1 MWDYNLHLGRHH
13 HKNDSIGRK
22 TLDIDRSILDVFTAA
37 TAKYS
42 DRPAFTCVG
51 HTLTIGDI
59 DRLSGNFASYLQNK
73 TNLKPGDRIAVQLPN
88 VLQYPV
94 VVFGAL
100 RAGLVVV
107 NTNPLYTKRE
117 LKHQL
122 NDSGAK
128 ALVVLA
134 NIADTASGVIE
145 ETGVEQ
151 VIVSEIADLHP
162 PLKRVLIN
170 SVAKYIKK
178 MVPEFSFKNRVDF
191 RDAMAAGAAQ
201 SHQDVQRSP
210 EDIAVLQYTGGTTGV
225 AKGAM
230 LTNRNLV
237 ANMEQVREALGDSM
251 KEGEE
256 VYVSPLPLY
265 HIYAFTIHC
274 MCLFTTGNHSVLIP
288 NPRDIPGFVK
298 TLKGKRITGFVGLN
312 TLFNGLMRNPEF
324 ANLDFSK
331 LHTTCSGGMALTR
344 DTAVR
349 WEKMT
354 GCTVTEGY
362 GMTETSPV
370 VSFNPAEAVQLGTVG
385 VAVPGTEVKVIDE
398 NGNDLPNN
406 SPGELCVRGPQV
418 MKGYWERP
426 EATAE
431 TIDSEGWL
439 KTGDMAVIQDDG
451 YIKIV
456 DRKKDMII
464 VSGFNVYP
472 NEIEDIVSAHDKV
485 TEAAAVGIPNEKT
498 GESVKLFVVKADD
511 SLTAEELVAYCREN
525 MTAYKVPKDIEF
537 RDDLPKT
544 NVGKILRRELRD
556 EELKKVEA
564 ETA

>member
-1 MWDYNLHLGRHH
+1 M
-13 HKNDSIGRK
+13 
-22 TLDIDRSILDVFTAA
+22 DIDRSILDVFTAA
-37 TAKYS
+37 AAKYA
-42 DRPAFTCVG
+42 DRPAFTCLG
-51 HTLTIGDI
+51 HTLTLGDI

-88 VLQYPV
+88 VLQYPIA
-94 VVFGAL
+94 VFGAL

-134 NIADTASGVIE
+134 NIADTASAIIP
-145 ETGVEQ
+145 ETSVEQ
-151 VIVSEIADLHP
+151 VIVSEIADMHP
-162 PLKRVLIN
+162 PVKRLLIN

-178 MVPEFSFKNRVDF
+178 MVPEYHFANRVAF
-191 RDAMAAGAAQ
+191 RDAMSAGAAQ
-201 SHQDVQRSP
+201 PHEDVQRGP
-210 EDIAVLQYTGGTTGV
+210 DDVAVLQYTGGTTGV

-256 VYVSPLPLY
+256 FYVAPLPLY

-274 MCLFTTGNHSVLIP
+274 MCLFTTGNHSLLIP

-298 TLKGKRITGFVGLN
+298 TLKGKRFTGFCGLN
-312 TLFNGLMRNPEF
+312 TLFNGLMRCPDF
-324 ANLDFSK
+324 SSLDFSK

-344 DTAVR
+344 DTAKR
-349 WEKMT
+349 WEQMT
-354 GCTVTEGY
+354 GCVVTEGY

-385 VAVPGTEVKVIDE
+385 VAVPGTEVKVVDE

-426 EATAE
+426 EATAD
-431 TIDSEGWL
+431 TIDSDGWL

-472 NEIEDIVSAHDKV
+472 NEIEDIVSAHEKV
-485 TEAAAVGIPNEKT
+485 TEAAAIGIPDERS
-498 GESVKLFVVKADD
+498 GEIVKLFIVKADE
-511 SLTAEELVAYCREN
+511 SLTEDEVIAYCREN
-525 MTAYKVPKDIEF
+525 MTAYKVPKKIEF
-537 RDDLPKT
+537 REDLPKT

-564 ETA
+564 ATPA

>member
-1 MWDYNLHLGRHH
+1 M
-13 HKNDSIGRK
+13 
-22 TLDIDRSILDVFTAA
+22 DIERSILDVFTSA

-42 DRPAFTCVG
+42 ERPAFTCLG
-51 HTLTIGDI
+51 QTLTVGDI
-59 DRLSGNFASYLQNK
+59 DRLSAQFASYLQNH
-73 TNLKPGDRIAVQLPN
+73 TNLKPGDCIAVQLPN

-94 VVFGAL
+94 AVFGAL
-100 RAGLVVV
+100 RAGMVVV
-107 NTNPLYTKRE
+107 NTNPLYTQRE
-117 LKHQL
+117 IKHQL

-134 NIADTASGVIE
+134 NIADTAAAVIG
-145 ETGVEQ
+145 ETSVEQ

-170 SVAKYIKK
+170 TVAKHIKK
-178 MVPEFSFKNRVDF
+178 MVPDFHFANQVDF
-191 RDAMAAGAAQ
+191 RDAMSAGAKQ
-201 SHQDVQRSP
+201 PHQDVQRTP
-210 EDIAVLQYTGGTTGV
+210 DDIAVLQYTGGTTGV

-256 VYVSPLPLY
+256 IYIAPLPLY

-274 MCLFTTGNHSVLIP
+274 MSLFATGNHSILIP
-288 NPRDIPGFVK
+288 NPRDIPAFVK
-298 TLKGKRITGFVGLN
+298 TLKGLRFTGFVGLN
-312 TLFNGLMRNPEF
+312 TLFNGLMRNPDF

-331 LHTTCSGGMALTR
+331 LHTTASGGMALTR
-344 DTAVR
+344 DTAKR
-349 WEKMT
+349 WEEMT
-354 GCTVTEGY
+354 GCVVTEGY

-385 VAVPGTEVKVIDE
+385 KAVPGTDVKVIDE
-398 NGNDLPNN
+398 NGNELPNN
-406 SPGELCVRGPQV
+406 TPGELCVRGPQV

-426 EATAE
+426 EATAD

-472 NEIEDIVSAHDKV
+472 NEIEDIVSAHPKV
-485 TEAAAVGIPNEKT
+485 TEAAAVGIPDERT
-498 GESVKLFVVKADD
+498 GEAVKLFVVKADD
-511 SLTAEELVAYCREN
+511 ALTADEIVAYCREN
-525 MTAYKVPKDIEF
+525 MTAYKVPRNIEF
-537 RDDLPKT
+537 REDLPKT

-556 EELKKVEA
+556 EEMKKVEA